1 MYKHFFYHTNSAEN
15 ENQQLE
21 DLPFIWKTS
30 SVGEDKVN
38 QWEFCKL
45 KFTTIVVF
53 VIKNQRIFPSEEL
66 APTHS
71 TIVIRG
77 LSIHLFSFINEVGFS
92 SK

>member
-1 MYKHFFYHTNSAEN
+1 MYKNFFYHINSAEN

-21 DLPFIWKTS
+21 DLPFTSKTS

-53 VIKNQRIFPSEEL
+53 VINNQRIFPSEEL
-66 APTHS
+66 APFHYS
-71 TIVIRG
+71 GIVK
-77 LSIHLFSFINEVGFS
+77 SFIFIHQWS
-92 SK
+92 RFFF